1 VRRREEAAGEVVRP
15 GVVRA
20 LDPSG
25 EMPFGLLAQ
34 PCTAMAA
41 DVEQRV
47 DRPLLVSRDDD
58 AVVADRAR
66 EKVAG
71 AWNLVGAP
79 RADPAVEIETLQL
92 GAIEVG
98 VGVKLSGK
106 GRVHRV
112 ARLKARAPSASRQ
125 ASMIQLDAHDDAA
138 ACARTL
144 GSDGN
149 RRESGDRR
157 LDLPASVPGRP
168 PP

>member
-1 VRRREEAAGEVVRP
+1 GGNGGTKENEDVAVPRFTAGSMQRELVFAEIRRHVRRREEAAGEVVRP

-125 ASMIQLDAHDDAA
+125 ASMI
-138 ACARTL
+138 
-144 GSDGN
+144 
-149 RRESGDRR
+149 
-157 LDLPASVPGRP
+157 
-168 PP
+168 